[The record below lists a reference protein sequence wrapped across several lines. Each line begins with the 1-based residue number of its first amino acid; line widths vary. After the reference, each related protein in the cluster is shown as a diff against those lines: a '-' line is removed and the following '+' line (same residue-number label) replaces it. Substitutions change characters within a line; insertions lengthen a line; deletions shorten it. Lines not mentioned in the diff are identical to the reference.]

1 MEAPRGHLFG
11 VKHLNATC
19 VPHLIFITYSEKH
32 NVLTAASASKFTVED
47 GPTVNKRSRA
57 GFQEAEVE
65 NLYLW
70 RLPIYITLLL
80 ILKALYLPGKNL
92 LWINAGVWDHI
103 STYAKSSSLHCGVVH

>member
-1 MEAPRGHLFG
+1 MEAPKGHLFG

-65 NLYLW
+65 
-70 RLPIYITLLL
+70 IYITLLL

-92 LWINAGVWDHI
+92 L
-103 STYAKSSSLHCGVVH
+103 

>member
-65 NLYLW
+65 NLYL
-70 RLPIYITLLL
+70 
-80 ILKALYLPGKNL
+80 
-92 LWINAGVWDHI
+92 
-103 STYAKSSSLHCGVVH
+103 